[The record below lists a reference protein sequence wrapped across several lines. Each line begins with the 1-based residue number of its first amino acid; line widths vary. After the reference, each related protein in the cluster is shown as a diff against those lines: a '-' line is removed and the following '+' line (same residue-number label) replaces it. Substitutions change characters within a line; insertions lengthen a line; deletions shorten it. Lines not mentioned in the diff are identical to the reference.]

1 MAANER
7 PANLFPG
14 HCAMPLKP
22 CSRMPNKMRLKIFT
36 ALLAALLLAL
46 LAGLRGDAVSAQR
59 KRPANDNTSQPAQ
72 KAGQTKHV
80 FVGRG
85 SDTAQGSRVTIKSDN
100 PLNDYSAYRSGD
112 RFYVVLPRAAAGSV
126 ARGGA
131 GKGYSDMQVQQR
143 GDSVVLSYRVQP
155 GAKPRVEQKFNR
167 LDVVFDTPGGGESSA
182 ASNAGQSSAAP
193 SGNNARTTASNE
205 NRNPNTSGQSAGQ
218 TPSTSA
224 APNTSATGERRN
236 AAGAE
241 NAGQQGAGQQNA
253 VAPNATT
260 PPPGATEPS
269 GVEQGAQGTTLAPT
283 SEQTPEATA
292 AATPAGEQQVA
303 EAQPQTQ
310 IAPITN
316 TNPASSTEA
325 SSSLGTFLLR
335 NWAVALV
342 IALVVAGFG
351 LIIAAR
357 RSTAAPPS
365 SLEGLGG
372 ATTATLDEPRAARLK
387 DAPAGSTLGTAEV
400 SRAADAVPLASA
412 SALATGAHAEEAR
425 EESKEE
431 EKWAEELPL
440 AEGSAAAGAAVV
452 APAAEERAAEESAVE
467 EVSTGVERLDAGAEE
482 KSGATLA
489 EEKTDSAV
497 AEPFA
502 SATEPTLV
510 DTGAVASSEATASST
525 EIAPAAEVDPDRAR
539 AETRH
544 LLEGEHYERAVVG
557 TSDSMAR
564 QMIAAELL
572 SALAG
577 RNPERRDRARDAFV
591 ENGYFDETAHDLHEA
606 EAPAERAAAARSLAL
621 VGDRSATPH
630 LVAALDDNSIDV
642 RRAAVEALGAL
653 RDPAA
658 VAP

>member
-59 KRPANDNTSQPAQ
+59 KRPANDNTSQSAR
-72 KAGQTKHV
+72 KAGQTKHI

-131 GKGYSDMQVQQR
+131 GRGYSDMQVQQR

-167 LDVVFDTPGGGESSA
+167 LDVVFDAPGGGESSA
-182 ASNAGQSSAAP
+182 ASNAGQSGTTT
-193 SGNNARTTASNE
+193 SGNSNSRTNAAGE

-218 TPSTSA
+218 TTSTSA
-224 APNTSATGERRN
+224 APNTSAAGERRN

-241 NAGQQGAGQQNA
+241 NAGQQNS

-260 PPPGATEPS
+260 PTATEQS
-269 GVEQGAQGTTLAPT
+269 GVEQGAQGTTPPPA
-283 SEQTPEATA
+283 SEQVPEAS
-292 AATPAGEQQVA
+292 PASGQQVA

-310 IAPITN
+310 VAPITN

-325 SSSLGTFLLR
+325 GSSLGTFLLR

-357 RSTAAPPS
+357 RSNAAPPA
-365 SLEGLGG
+365 SLEGLDG
-372 ATTATLDEPRAARLK
+372 ATTATLGEPRAARLK
-387 DAPAGSTLGTAEV
+387 DATAGSTLSTAEV
-400 SRAADAVPLASA
+400 SHAADAASLASA
-412 SALATGAHAEEAR
+412 SALAAGARAEEAKK
-425 EESKEE
+425 ESKEE
-431 EKWAEELPL
+431 EWAEELPL
-440 AEGSAAAGAAVV
+440 VGGLAAAGAVV
-452 APAAEERAAEESAVE
+452 VEPAAEEQAAKETTVEESAVE
-467 EVSTGVERLDAGAEE
+467 ESSAEGVATGEGLFNSRL
-482 KSGATLA
+482 
-489 EEKTDSAV
+489 
-497 AEPFA
+497 
-502 SATEPTLV
+502 
-510 DTGAVASSEATASST
+510 
-525 EIAPAAEVDPDRAR
+525 
-539 AETRH
+539 
-544 LLEGEHYERAVVG
+544 
-557 TSDSMAR
+557 
-564 QMIAAELL
+564 
-572 SALAG
+572 
-577 RNPERRDRARDAFV
+577 
-591 ENGYFDETAHDLHEA
+591 
-606 EAPAERAAAARSLAL
+606 
-621 VGDRSATPH
+621 
-630 LVAALDDNSIDV
+630 
-642 RRAAVEALGAL
+642 
-653 RDPAA
+653 
-658 VAP
+658 